1 MGRAEGTG
9 QQKVQFEL
17 EAEPTTVLYMPAAQ
31 RAHRLELFAPMALLY
46 DPAAHACDAETS
58 RCRQV
63 TRATRAGGAVE
74 YRASRRRA
82 GSQSAAV
89 CPCTPQLGHST
100 TAGEPMGG
108 LMENRSC
115 SS

>member
-31 RAHRLELFAPMALLY
+31 RAHRLELFAPIALLY
-46 DPAAHACDAETS
+46 VPAAHACDTDTS

-63 TRATRAGGAVE
+63 TRTNRTGGE
-74 YRASRRRA
+74 
-82 GSQSAAV
+82 
-89 CPCTPQLGHST
+89 LLST
-100 TAGEPMGG
+100 VHVAGELAPKA
-108 LMENRSC
+108 LLYVPAPPS
-115 SS
+115 

>member
-46 DPAAHACDAETS
+46 DPAT
-58 RCRQV
+58 
-63 TRATRAGGAVE
+63 
-74 YRASRRRA
+74 
-82 GSQSAAV
+82 
-89 CPCTPQLGHST
+89 
-100 TAGEPMGG
+100 
-108 LMENRSC
+108 
-115 SS
+115 

>member
-46 DPAAHACDAETS
+46 VPAAHACVADAS
-58 RCRQV
+58 RCRKGV
-63 TRATRAGGAVE
+63 ARANRTGG
-74 YRASRRRA
+74 
-82 GSQSAAV
+82 G
-89 CPCTPQLGHST
+89 LLST
-100 TAGEPMGG
+100 VHVAGELAPKA
-108 LMENRSC
+108 LLYVPAPPS
-115 SS
+115 